1 MSNLS
6 IQIDIH
12 YINNELIEY
21 LLNLKRVYD
30 IKTNEQKKIIDVH
43 MTVMQ

>member
-30 IKTNEQKKIIDVH
+30 IKINEQKKIIDVH